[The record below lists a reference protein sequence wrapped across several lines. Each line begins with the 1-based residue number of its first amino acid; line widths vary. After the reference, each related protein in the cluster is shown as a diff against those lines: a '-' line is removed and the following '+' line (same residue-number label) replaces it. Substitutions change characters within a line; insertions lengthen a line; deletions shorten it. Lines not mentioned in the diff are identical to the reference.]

1 MYCSAAVVAMY
12 ERYQPDLIVSVH
24 PLLQHA
30 PLRILRQRIAA
41 GKMKDTPFATVVT
54 DFATCHTTWFH
65 KGVKRVF
72 VPTQGIANI
81 ARRMGLKP
89 SQIVMRGLPIRPDF
103 CGRRGNVETARE
115 RGRLRRSLGL
125 AADRPA
131 VMIVGGGE
139 GMGPVE
145 ATTAAL
151 ARRLG
156 ANGQVIVI
164 CGRNESLASRL
175 RAGDFGD
182 CNVKVCG
189 FVNNMVDYMSASDC
203 IITKAGPGMIAEA
216 LICGLPMI
224 LNDFI
229 PCQEASNVPY
239 VLDHGVG
246 IFMKDPDVV
255 AKTVSH
261 WFTSKE
267 GAAELR
273 EMSKRAK
280 ELGRPEAT
288 FKIVEDLAA
297 LEAEHAAERDRLRRS
312 SPV

>member
-1 MYCSAAVVAMY
+1 MYCSAAVAAMY

-30 PLRILRQRIAA
+30 PLRILRQRVAE

-65 KGVKRVF
+65 KGVTKVF

-81 ARRMGLKP
+81 ARRMGLNQ
-89 SQIVMRGLPIRPDF
+89 SQIVLRGLPIRPDF
-103 CGRRGNVETARE
+103 CGPRGNVETARE
-115 RGRLRRSLGL
+115 KGRLRRSLGL
-125 AADRPA
+125 ASDRPV

-145 ATTAAL
+145 ATTGAL

-156 ANGQVIVI
+156 TNGQVIVI

-175 RAGDFGD
+175 KAGDYGG

-203 IITKAGPGMIAEA
+203 IITKAGPGTIAEA

-255 AKTVSH
+255 AQTVSH
-261 WFTSKE
+261 WFSSKE
-267 GAAELR
+267 GSNELK

-280 ELGRPEAT
+280 ELGKPEAT

-297 LEAEHAAERDRLRRS
+297 LIPERDKRDRG
-312 SPV
+312 